1 MIYCAKHLEVL
12 YMNDLTIHCEKCGF
26 EIYVGSTGYVITWS
40 ISTEIICWKCKHK
53 QIIVR

>member
-1 MIYCAKHLEVL
+1 MY
-12 YMNDLTIHCEKCGF
+12 DLTIHCEKCGF

-53 QIIVR
+53 QIIVRET